1 MEYRIAR
8 NYEECLSICKDLLIE
23 SIGESDFGSYVPFN
37 CYEEWESY
45 FEAELPVNEEDEE
58 YLPIEEFK
66 GTIGYR
72 PNENEYP
79 VLIVENFSVHS
90 DFRNGDITT
99 RFFDWKPLRE
109 LSLKIDEEELE
120 GHTAEME
127 SVEGESISEEAFIS
141 FRNDNNSL
149 KMQYLPL
156 VATLRKDIPVG
167 LYEMYGKDAEDIVER
182 FSHTLFSKGDVEFV
196 KNKSI
201 RHIVELIP
209 CVSLVVTVSH
219 KTMGLGKEQYQLV
232 FEGVVIEEGTTKEN
246 IVHLCQLFK
255 FTGFSN
261 LKELFL

>member
-8 NYEECLSICKDLLIE
+8 NYEEYLSICKDLLIE
-23 SIGESDFGSYVPFN
+23 SIGESDFGSYVPFD

-58 YLPIEEFK
+58 YLPIEAFN

-72 PNENEYP
+72 PSENEYP

-99 RFFDWKPLRE
+99 RFFEWKPLRE

-120 GHTAEME
+120 RHTAEME
-127 SVEGESISEEAFIS
+127 SVEGESIPEEAFIS

-167 LYEMYGKDAEDIVER
+167 LYEMYGKDAEDTVER

-196 KNKSI
+196 KNKCI
-201 RHIVELIP
+201 RHVVELIP

-219 KTMGLGKEQYQLV
+219 KTMGLGKEKYQLV
-232 FEGVVIEEGTTKEN
+232 FEGIVIEEGTTKEN